1 MSVIQRSYNP
11 SLSCGEALT
20 EGGQPPIVFTDQ
32 KSHLTGNNFI
42 TAPQSQVLTSA
53 SRQKILAQ
61 DEPVVPFLVGPG
73 GIVALH
79 LF

>member
-11 SLSCGEALT
+11 SLSCGEA
-20 EGGQPPIVFTDQ
+20 PPIVFTDQ

-53 SRQKILAQ
+53 SRQKILAH